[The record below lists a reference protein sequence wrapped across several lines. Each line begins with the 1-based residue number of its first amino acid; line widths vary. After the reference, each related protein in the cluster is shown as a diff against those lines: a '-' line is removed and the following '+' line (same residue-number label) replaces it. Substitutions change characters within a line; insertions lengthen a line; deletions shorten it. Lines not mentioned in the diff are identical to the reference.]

1 MKTLKESILS
11 RTADKVSTAKK
22 DIDNLKY
29 FGTHFKV
36 DHLLEFIKPIDVGG
50 MSLRALKK
58 YSQPDIFFSKE
69 DEVSHE
75 FANEKAIHFCK
86 YLYAVDLT
94 AMNID
99 VDDLLTDTA
108 TRLRFTNGLEEK
120 MKTDGVMQ
128 DTYHIRIEEN
138 ARFLKEGYVVMSFT
152 RNGKKWANFKLGFY
166 TREQ

>member
-1 MKTLKESILS
+1 MKELRESLLGN
-11 RTADKVSTAKK
+11 TKDKVK
-22 DIDNLKY
+22 DTKDNIKNMRY
-29 FGTHFKV
+29 FGARFKV
-36 DHLLEFIKPIDVGG
+36 DHLLEFVKPIDVGG

-69 DEVSHE
+69 EEESHE
-75 FANEKAIHFCK
+75 FANEKAIHFSK
-86 YLYAVDLT
+86 YLYAVDLN

-108 TRLRFTNGLEEK
+108 TRMRFTNGLEEK
-120 MKTDGVMQ
+120 MKKDGVLQ

-152 RNGKKWANFKLGFY
+152 RNGKKWANFKLGFWI
-166 TREQ
+166 R